1 MPSDVAANPVTCGS
15 AVTSGLTNTVA
26 DSRSHKA
33 FSAPRTV
40 LANQPR
46 MPAMSLSTSQPGTM
60 SAPDPALDHVQQD
73 RCEDSEGVADQ
84 RGLERGLGLLHLGG
98 VTAGGQV
105 SDPADG
111 QEQGRDPD
119 EQAADPGRDVAND

>member
-1 MPSDVAANPVTCGS
+1 MPSEVRANPVTCGS
-15 AVTSGLTNTVA
+15 RVTSGLTNTVA
-26 DSRSHKA
+26 DRRSHKA

-46 MPAMSLSTSQPGTM
+46 TPPMSLSTSQPPT
-60 SAPDPALDHVQQD
+60 SAPDPALDHAQQD
-73 RCEDSEGVADQ
+73 RCQDGQGVADK
-84 RGLERGLGLLHLGG
+84 RGLQRGLGLLDLGR

-111 QEQGRDPD
+111 Q
-119 EQAADPGRDVAND
+119 